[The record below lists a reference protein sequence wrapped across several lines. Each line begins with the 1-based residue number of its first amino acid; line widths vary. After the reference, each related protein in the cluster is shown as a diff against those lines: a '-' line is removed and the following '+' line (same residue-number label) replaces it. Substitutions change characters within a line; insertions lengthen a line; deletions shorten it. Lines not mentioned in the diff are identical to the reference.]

1 MDLPDYF
8 YEIDVPPVAEAML
21 PNDYTA
27 LLRVVNAVGLPVT
40 EEQEIRLT
48 LPEDWVAQV
57 PEHCRLLQ
65 EAATASK
72 DDSPEPQSPKP

>member
-1 MDLPDYF
+1 MDLPAYF
-8 YEIDVPPVAEAML
+8 YEIDVPPVEEAML
-21 PNDYTA
+21 GNDYTA

-48 LPEDWVAQV
+48 LPEDWIAQV
-57 PEHCRLLQ
+57 PEHCGLLQ

-72 DDSPEPQSPKP
+72 DDSPEPLSP